1 MIRIALRALIFSLIT
16 LIGAGV
22 LVGSLLNL
30 QVPGWIVFMLAFSSC
45 SRCSSCSLTADHSRS
60 EEVEGAQAMS
70 GTADTTAMAE
80 VPTAATEVLIAVPT
94 AVGSGVTAAE
104 EVAAMVEAAV
114 GEETNSGIHN
124 VSRTG

>member
-1 MIRIALRALIFSLIT
+1 
-16 LIGAGV
+16 
-22 LVGSLLNL
+22 
-30 QVPGWIVFMLAFSSC
+30 
-45 SRCSSCSLTADHSRS
+45 
-60 EEVEGAQAMS
+60 MS